1 MGYKF
6 IQDYQSSYDDGEK
19 RREKIIE
26 TKCASKPSKSRKK
39 TAH

>member
-19 RREKIIE
+19 RREKNYRDKMCE
-26 TKCASKPSKSRKK
+26 
-39 TAH
+39 